1 MEEQLAS
8 LGQGEAPSTTAY
20 QREVGDQRKKKVVS
34 RAIEELKDKMTMYV
48 EQLLDQTFS
57 DKKGVQLAS
66 LEETRL
72 NFENFKVE
80 TASRRV
86 FTELLNYFGERDV
99 TNEQII

>member
-1 MEEQLAS
+1 MEEHLAS
-8 LGQGEAPSTTAY
+8 HGQGEAPSTTAY

-57 DKKGVQLAS
+57 DKKGVKLAS

-99 TNEQII
+99 TNE

>member
-1 MEEQLAS
+1 M
-8 LGQGEAPSTTAY
+8 TAY
-20 QREVGDQRKKKVVS
+20 QREFGDQRRKKVVT
-34 RAIEELKDKMTMYV
+34 RAVEELRNKMTIYV

-57 DKKGVQLAS
+57 EKKGVQLAS
-66 LEETRL
+66 LEEMRL